1 MCLLVGSSGGK
12 SLGRYMHVSEPF
24 FREKTLE
31 ISRIEREKA
40 INRGKKSLFL

>member
-1 MCLLVGSSGGK
+1 MRLLVGSSGGE

-24 FREKTLE
+24 FSGKTLE
-31 ISRIEREKA
+31 ISRIEREET